1 MSAQTN
7 TATTRNAAR
16 PLVIGVC
23 PHCAGQGEVPGAA
36 FERTGQFFPCLEC
49 GGTGDLDAHRL
60 HLAYELGR
68 QEVLRWL
75 TSAATSAQRP
85 EMSIDEIKRKV
96 DRPPEAA

>member
-1 MSAQTN
+1 M
-7 TATTRNAAR
+7 TAPAR
-16 PLVIGVC
+16 FVIGVC
-23 PHCAGQGEVPGAA
+23 PACGGQGRVPCAS
-36 FERTGQFFPCLEC
+36 FERTGQFVPCIDC
-49 GGTGDLDAHRL
+49 GGSGDLDAHRL

-96 DRPPEAA
+96 DRPSETA